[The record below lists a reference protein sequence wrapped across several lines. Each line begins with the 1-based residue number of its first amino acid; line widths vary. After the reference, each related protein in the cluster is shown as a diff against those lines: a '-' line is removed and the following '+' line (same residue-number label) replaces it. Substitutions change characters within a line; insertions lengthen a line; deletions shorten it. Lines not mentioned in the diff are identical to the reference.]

1 MATHRH
7 DDHHRDVQGGG
18 LRAAVFGASDGL
30 VSNVLLIIGLAGA
43 DAPGSVVRAAGT
55 AGLLAGAISMSSG
68 EYVSVKAQNELVE
81 SEIAKERDA
90 LAEDPEEEAEELA
103 QLYVERGM
111 DPEQA
116 LQMAELLMKNPDV
129 ALEVHAREELGV
141 VPGELASPTGAA
153 AWSFVSFAVGALL
166 PLIPWLFGSGVA
178 ATWASIA
185 VGVLGAASIG
195 LALAVSTGRRVT
207 ANVSRHV
214 LIAVAAAAV
223 TWLIGNALG
232 AAVDL

>member
-1 MATHRH
+1 MGGAK
-7 DDHHRDVQGGG
+7 QGGAAPVAGGGQRGCGSRGRFDRLAQLLDVLG
-18 LRAAVFGASDGL
+18 LHVGD
-30 VSNVLLIIGLAGA
+30 
-43 DAPGSVVRAAGT
+43 
-55 AGLLAGAISMSSG
+55 
-68 EYVSVKAQNELVE
+68 
-81 SEIAKERDA
+81 

-116 LQMAELLMKNPDV
+116 LQMAELLMKNPAV

-178 ATWASIA
+178 ATWASIV